1 MAAFPLRVPR
11 VPRPIRLQVVALA
24 LVLAPAAALPS
35 PVGGQVMGSESSAS
49 VGQALDPELAP
60 RPAGEAALATGPV
73 TIDGRLDEPA
83 WQAALPLTGFVQA
96 IPDAGLP
103 ATEETEVRM
112 LYDDRYLYIGAR
124 MFDSRPDLL
133 VSGTLERDHP
143 GVSAHDIDLFGV
155 FLDTFLDRRNGYLF
169 LVNPAGAVRDG
180 QAFDNSR
187 NLDFAWDA
195 VVEVATQI
203 DPEGWT
209 VEMAIPW
216 TTLRFDPSR
225 DEQLW
230 GVNFHRSIAR
240 RNERTAWAPL
250 DRRHQIHF
258 AERAGTVEGPPQV
271 PVGRNIR
278 LKPFV
283 LSQDGRGSTLPAWRQ
298 GTQADGGL
306 DLKWG
311 LTPRMTMD
319 LTWRA
324 DFSHVEVDREQVNL
338 SRFPTFFPERREF
351 FVENSGM
358 FLFGEQSERN
368 YRGGTSA
375 ADLRLFHSR
384 RIGLEGGRP
393 VPLLGGG
400 RLSGQAGDTEVG
412 ILHARTGAV
421 EEVPGDAFSVI
432 RLRRRVGAASDVGVL
447 VTDRQSREGGGW
459 NRAGGVDMNLRL
471 GPNLLVS
478 SYAAGT
484 SRSGASDDD
493 DAWTGRLWVAWR
505 DQIWDASALA
515 RRVGPDFD
523 PGVGFVQRRGM
534 THLYATVG
542 AHPRPP
548 LPGVLD
554 VNPYVEA
561 HRYTSVTGEVETT
574 RETGGLGM
582 NFADGGEFS
591 TRVTRRME
599 RLEVGFQVEGQGQ
612 VAAGTYQFTE
622 AEARYQSSGNRRI
635 SGSLMGAAGGY
646 FGGRR
651 QSVGAGLRWQPDPRL
666 SLAVQ
671 ANRNAIEL
679 GSEEFSANLYRSE
692 LRVAHSTRLY
702 LGGVVQYN
710 EAQELLVSNLR
721 LTWLHAPLSEAYL
734 VVTDRRRMGDDR
746 SGSERLLTL
755 KVTRLLAF

>member
-1 MAAFPLRVPR
+1 MPDIVETQTHDT
-11 VPRPIRLQVVALA
+11 VS
-24 LVLAPAAALPS
+24 APSGATRS
-35 PVGGQVMGSESSAS
+35 DG
-49 VGQALDPELAP
+49 LDPESAP
-60 RPAGEAALATGPV
+60 RPEGRAVPARGAV

-83 WQAALPLTGFVQA
+83 WQEAPVLTGFVQA

-112 LYDDRYLYIGAR
+112 LYDDRALYIGAL
-124 MFDSRPDLL
+124 MHDTRPDLL
-133 VSGTLERDHP
+133 VSGTMERDHP

-195 VVEVATQI
+195 AVEVATQVH
-203 DPEGWT
+203 EGGWT

-225 DEQLW
+225 DEQVW

-240 RNERTAWAPL
+240 SNERTAWAPL

-258 AERAGTVEGPPQV
+258 AERAGTVTGPTRV
-271 PVGRNIR
+271 ASGRNLR

-283 LSQDGRGSTLPAWRQ
+283 LSQDGRGATLPDWRR
-298 GTQADGGL
+298 GSQADGGM

-311 LTPRMTMD
+311 VTPRMTLD

-324 DFSHVEVDREQVNL
+324 DFSHVDVDREQVNL

-384 RIGLEGGRP
+384 RIGLEQGRP

-400 RLSGQAGDTEVG
+400 RLSGQVGDTEVG
-412 ILHARTGAV
+412 ILHAWTGAV
-421 EEVPGDAFSVI
+421 DETSGDAFSVL

-447 VTDRQSREGGGW
+447 MTDRRDRAGGPW
-459 NRAGGVDMNLRL
+459 NRAGGVDLNLRL
-471 GPNLLVS
+471 GPSLLVS
-478 SYAAGT
+478 TYAART
-484 SRSGASDDD
+484 SMEETTEGAADQDS
-493 DAWTGRLWVAWR
+493 WTGRVWVAWR
-505 DQIWDASALA
+505 DRLWDVSALA
-515 RRVGPDFD
+515 RRVGPDFE
-523 PGVGFVQRRGM
+523 PGIGFVQRRGV
-534 THLYATVG
+534 THLYGTFG
-542 AHPRPP
+542 AHPRPAI
-548 LPGVLD
+548 PGVLD
-554 VNPYVEA
+554 MNPYLEV
-561 HRYTSVTGEVETT
+561 HRFTSLDGVVETT
-574 RETGGLGM
+574 RETGGLA
-582 NFADGGEFS
+582 FSFTDGGELS
-591 TRVTRRME
+591 SRITRRME
-599 RLEVGFQVEGQGQ
+599 RLEEGFPVEGRGR
-612 VAAGTYQFTE
+612 VPPGTYRFSE
-622 AEARYQSSGNRRI
+622 AEVRYQSSGNRRV
-635 SGSLMGAAGGY
+635 SGTLTAAGGGY
-646 FGGRR
+646 FGGSRR
-651 QSVGAGLRWQPDPRL
+651 SIGGGVRWHPDPRL
-666 SLAVQ
+666 SVAIQ
-671 ANRNAIEL
+671 ADRNAIEID
-679 GSEEFSANLYRSE
+679 GERFPANLYRGE
-692 LRVAHSTRLY
+692 IRAARSTRLY

-710 EAQELLVSNLR
+710 EAQDLWISNLR

-734 VVTDRRRMGDDR
+734 VFTDRRSTR
-746 SGSERLLTL
+746 SGGMGSERLLTL

>member
-1 MAAFPLRVPR
+1 MTVAPRFLRPASGGRPLTVPGL
-11 VPRPIRLQVVALA
+11 VTLLLLLA
-24 LVLAPAAALPS
+24 LPLTAP
-35 PVGGQVMGSESSAS
+35 GQVTGSGSSGTAS
-49 VGQALDPELAP
+49 QAVDPEVAP
-60 RPAGEAALATGPV
+60 RPVGTAVPATGPL

-83 WQAALPLTGFVQA
+83 WQTALPLTGFIQA
-96 IPDAGLP
+96 IPDAGRP

-112 LYDDRYLYIGAR
+112 LYDDRHLFIGAF
-124 MFDSRPDLL
+124 MHDTRPDLL

-203 DPEGWT
+203 HDDGWT

-258 AERAGTVEGPPQV
+258 AERAGTVEGPADV

-283 LSQDGRGSTLPAWRQ
+283 LSQDGRGATLPDWRR

-338 SRFPTFFPERREF
+338 SRFPAFFPERREF

-368 YRGGTSA
+368 YRGGTSG

-400 RLSGQAGDTEVG
+400 RLSGQVGDTEVG

-421 EEVPGDAFSVI
+421 DEVSGDAFSVV

-447 VTDRQSREGGGW
+447 VTDRQGRGGSGW
-459 NRAGGVDMNLRL
+459 NRAGGLDMNLRL
-471 GPNLLVS
+471 GPSLLIS
-478 SYAAGT
+478 SYAATT
-484 SRSGASDDD
+484 SRSGASDEDD
-493 DAWTGRLWVAWR
+493 WTGRLWVAWR
-505 DQIWDASALA
+505 DQLWDVSALA
-515 RRVGPDFD
+515 RRVGEDFD
-523 PGVGFVQRRGM
+523 PGIGFVQRRGM
-534 THLYATVG
+534 THLYGTVG
-542 AHPRPP
+542 AHPRPGI
-548 LPGVLD
+548 PGVLD
-554 VNPYVEA
+554 LNPYLEA
-561 HRYTSVTGEVETT
+561 HRYTSVAGEVETT
-574 RETGGLGM
+574 RETGGLGV
-582 NFADGGEFS
+582 NFADGGDFS

-599 RLEVGFQVEGQGQ
+599 RLESGFQVEGQGL
-612 VAAGTYQFTE
+612 VPAGTYRFTE
-622 AEARYQSSGNRRI
+622 AEARYQSSGNRQI
-635 SGSLMGAAGGY
+635 SGNVVGAIGGY

-651 QSVGAGLRWQPDPRL
+651 QSIGAGLRWQPDPRI

-671 ANRNAIEL
+671 ADRNAIEL
-679 GSEEFSANLYRSE
+679 GDDRFSANLYRTE
-692 LRVAHSTRLY
+692 LRVARSTRLY
-702 LGGVVQYN
+702 LGSVVQYN

-734 VVTDRRRMGDDR
+734 VFTDRRRTGNEA
-746 SGSERLLTL
+746 SASERLVTL